1 MKTFAQQFKWQVVL
15 LHRSNLTIISLVIT
29 LMYALCFLPFKG
41 MEQPE
46 KALTLLLYNDPALI
60 GMLFGGLIVISE
72 RNQQVLPALMV
83 SPMNLHTYLWARLL
97 PLAFIGWA
105 CSLGMAVAFLGIHLQ
120 YLWFSIGIFSTVVV
134 FGLVGFW
141 LVSFTGE
148 FLLFLLRSIPVLVA
162 LSVPLLNYYGLTDVA
177 VFRIWPTQGGLDL
190 LVQSFPSTPASLSTV
205 LVGLASIAGWVSA
218 LYLAVYFTYR
228 KRFSLS

>member
-1 MKTFAQQFKWQVVL
+1 MTTFAQQFKWQMVL
-15 LHRSNLTIISLVIT
+15 LHRSNLTLISLAVT
-29 LMYALCFLPFKG
+29 VMYALLFLPFKG

-60 GMLFGGLIVISE
+60 GMFFGGLIVITE

-97 PLAFIGWA
+97 PLAVIAWA
-105 CSLGMAVAFLGIHLQ
+105 CSLGMAVAFLGIQLH
-120 YLWFSIGIFSTVVV
+120 YLWFSLGILSTVIV
-134 FGLVGFW
+134 FGLAGFW

-148 FLLFLLRSIPVLVA
+148 FLLFLLRSIPVMFG
-162 LSVPLLNYYGLTDVA
+162 LSVPLLNYYGLTDVPA
-177 VFRIWPTQGGLDL
+177 FRAWPTQGGLDL
-190 LVQSFPSTPASLSTV
+190 LVQSFPTTPASTPTV
-205 LVGLASIAGWVSA
+205 LIGLASIAGWVTA
-218 LYLAVYFTYR
+218 LYLLVYFTYR